1 MNFLKKYYN
10 QFRYMNPEKTQLKLI
25 VIIIVLASLLLNT
38 FTNFE
43 FSWDLVISLIVFV
56 VSMTFH
62 EVAHGYVAYKFGD
75 DTAKREGRLSLNPL
89 KHLDIAGM
97 ILPLLLLLSG
107 TKFLVGWAKPVPVNF
122 YRLKPNRVG
131 RFAVAV
137 AGIVV
142 NLFFALISGVLLKYV
157 LSSQI
162 IKYLL
167 FNDSEMMGIVVNFL
181 LYTYIINLVLAIFNL
196 IPITPLD
203 GGRIVHA
210 FGNDKVR
217 NFYNKIEKY
226 GLIIVFAIV
235 YTGIFSKV
243 FIKILIYFLNIVGIN
258 MPIEIIQ

>member
-1 MNFLKKYYN
+1 MKFLKKYYN

-25 VIIIVLASLLLNT
+25 IIIVVLASLLSNT

-56 VSMTFH
+56 ISMTFH

-75 DTAKREGRLSLNPL
+75 DTAKKEGRLSLNPL

-122 YRLKPNRVG
+122 YKLKPNRFG

-142 NLFFALISGVLLKYV
+142 NLFFALISGVILKYI
-157 LSSQI
+157 LSPKILQ
-162 IKYLL
+162 YLL

-210 FGNDKVR
+210 FGNEKVR
-217 NFYNKIEKY
+217 KFYDRIEKY
-226 GLIIVFAIV
+226 GMIIVFGVA
-235 YTGIFSKV
+235 YTGLFTNIFS
-243 FIKILIYFLNIVGIN
+243 KILIYSLRIIGIN
-258 MPIEIIQ
+258 IPIGII

>member
-1 MNFLKKYYN
+1 MEFLKKYYN

-25 VIIIVLASLLLNT
+25 IIIVVLVSLLLNT
-38 FTNFE
+38 FKKFE

-56 VSMTFH
+56 ISMTFH

-75 DTAKREGRLSLNPL
+75 DTAKREGRISLNPL

-122 YRLKPNRVG
+122 YRLKPNRFG

-137 AGIVV
+137 AGIVM
-142 NLFFALISGVLLKYV
+142 NLFLVLISGVILKYI
-157 LSSQI
+157 LSPKILQ
-162 IKYLL
+162 YLL
-167 FNDSEMMGIVVNFL
+167 FNNSEMMGIVVNFL

-196 IPITPLD
+196 IPVTPLD

-217 NFYNKIEKY
+217 KFYDKIEKY
-226 GLIIVFAIV
+226 GMIIVFGVV
-235 YTGIFSKV
+235 YTGLFTNIFSK
-243 FIKILIYFLNIVGIN
+243 ILIFLLRIIGIN
-258 MPIEIIQ
+258 IPIEII

>member
-1 MNFLKKYYN
+1 MEFLKKYYN

-25 VIIIVLASLLLNT
+25 IIIVVLVSLLLNT
-38 FTNFE
+38 FKKFE

-56 VSMTFH
+56 ISMTFH

-122 YRLKPNRVG
+122 YRLKPNRFG

-137 AGIVV
+137 AGIVM
-142 NLFFALISGVLLKYV
+142 NLFFVLISGVILKYI
-157 LSSQI
+157 LSPKILQ
-162 IKYLL
+162 YLL
-167 FNDSEMMGIVVNFL
+167 FNNSEMMGIVVNFL

-196 IPITPLD
+196 IPVTPLD

-217 NFYNKIEKY
+217 KFYDKIEKY
-226 GLIIVFAIV
+226 GMIIVFGVV
-235 YTGIFSKV
+235 YTGLFTNIFSK
-243 FIKILIYFLNIVGIN
+243 ILIFLLRIIGIN
-258 MPIEIIQ
+258 IPIEII